1 MNYSVLDLFAGCGGL
16 SLGLESAG
24 FHTVAANE
32 LEPVFCTTF
41 ALNHPNAEVI
51 PGSILDPGVFQR
63 IVAAGKE
70 VDVIAGGP
78 PCQGFSTV
86 GKKDEADP
94 RNRLFRAFLAAVDS
108 IRPKIVLFENVAGFK
123 RLYQGRAFDALVE
136 ALDRMGYTSEF
147 RVLNAASFGAPQIRE
162 RTIVVAWARGIAQTF
177 RFPEETHAPAADL
190 FGRKPF
196 VTMGEALGDLPL
208 IGMGEVSSVYSRN
221 PMNEF
226 QVLMRDRAEDAL
238 NEHEGPN
245 HGPRLMSV
253 LATVPL
259 GGSIQDVPL
268 ELRPRGYFLNTYA
281 RLWWDRPAT
290 TITRNLGTPSSSR
303 CIHPFVDRGLTTR
316 EGARLQTF
324 PDRFTFA
331 GSRSSKNL
339 QIGNAVPPLLGRA
352 LGQAIRT
359 FLNAQYAHRSSA

>member
-1 MNYSVLDLFAGCGGL
+1 MSYSVLDLFAGCGGL

-32 LEPVFCTTF
+32 LEPVFCATF
-41 ALNHPNAEVI
+41 ALNHPGAEVI
-51 PGSILDPGVFQR
+51 PGSILDPGVFER
-63 IVAAGKE
+63 IVAAGKGA
-70 VDVIAGGP
+70 DVVAGGP

-94 RNRLFRAFLAAVDS
+94 RNRLFQAFLAAVDS
-108 IRPKIVLFENVAGFK
+108 IRPKLVLFENVAGFK

-136 ALDRMGYTSEF
+136 ALDRMGYASES

-162 RTIVVAWARGIAQTF
+162 RTIVVAWARGFAQTF

-208 IGMGEVSSVYSRN
+208 VRMGEASRAYSAH

-226 QVLMRDRAEDAL
+226 QMLMRDQAEDAL

-245 HGPRLMSV
+245 HGPHLMSV
-253 LATVPL
+253 LATVPP

-268 ELRPRGYFLNTYA
+268 ELRPNGYFLNTYA

-303 CIHPFVDRGLTTR
+303 CIHPFADRGLTTR

-324 PDRFTFA
+324 PDRFVFT

-352 LGQAIRT
+352 LGQAMRA
-359 FLNAQYAHRSSA
+359 FLDAQYAHRSSA